1 MTTTI
6 APRMKSMN
14 LSRNKKRNRKE
25 FEADNSEHGDDVNTL
40 MPINPNKKIKLSNNE
55 NTSTSLPQTRSI
67 TASLSSSKDTTSKK
81 RTFSETEFCDDPL
94 LKECSP
100 NSKKIKII
108 DAHRIELSD
117 RMDVD
122 IATESTLDIKHRKET
137 LDAMDVDEETKNE
150 KLSSTMKRIKLKFPS
165 NRIRRSGLEFCIECG
180 IGLMA

>member
-1 MTTTI
+1 M
-6 APRMKSMN
+6 
-14 LSRNKKRNRKE
+14 
-25 FEADNSEHGDDVNTL
+25 G
-40 MPINPNKKIKLSNNE
+40 NPNKKIKLSNNE
-55 NTSTSLPQTRSI
+55 NSSVPLPQTRSI

-94 LKECSP
+94 LKRCSP

-122 IATESTLDIKHRKET
+122 IETESTLDITHRKAM
-137 LDAMDVDEETKNE
+137 DAMDVDEE

-165 NRIRRSGLEFCIECG
+165 NRIRR
-180 IGLMA
+180 